1 MRALIVDDES
11 SIRILL
17 KYLLEK
23 RGFQVYQAASI
34 GQAQE
39 VAGVVQPELVLLDL
53 ALPDASGLIFLRWL
67 QLQAFEPA
75 VVVLSVLN
83 RLKYG
88 SEAIRLGASAWISK
102 PFQIQN
108 LLNTVVRVVGLHP
121 SVNSSKNVNEG
132 VVGIA

>member
-108 LLNTVVRVVGLHP
+108 LLNTVDRVV
-121 SVNSSKNVNEG
+121 
-132 VVGIA
+132 A